1 MRKFL
6 ATGALILPF
15 LVAPAAVA
23 PVLAE
28 GGHGGP
34 DLLPAKFSF
43 EGPFGTYDRGA
54 AQRGFQVYKEVC
66 AACHGLSLLSY
77 RNLMDLGFS
86 EGAVKGL
93 AAEVQI
99 EDVNDKG
106 EKIERPG
113 KPSDRFKSPFPNDAA
128 AAAAN
133 GGAAPPDLSLIIKAR
148 PNGARYVFS
157 LLQGYVDFD
166 KLSDKEKAELDLA
179 KDYKLEEG
187 KHFNKYFHPGPQGY
201 KISMPKPLSDD
212 QTKFADGSKNDVAS
226 MARDVVT
233 FLAWAADPKME
244 DRKRT
249 GVRVVLFLL
258 IFAGMMYAVKR
269 KVWADA
275 H

>member
-1 MRKFL
+1 MRKLL
-6 ATGALILPF
+6 ATGVLALPL
-15 LVAPAAVA
+15 LAAPAAVFPA
-23 PVLAE
+23 LAE
-28 GGHGGP
+28 AGHGP
-34 DLLPAKFSF
+34 KLLDTRFSF
-43 EGPFGTYDRGA
+43 EGPFGTIDRAA
-54 AQRGFQVYKEVC
+54 AQRGFQIYKEVC
-66 AACHGLSLLSY
+66 AACHAMSLMSY
-77 RNLMDLGFS
+77 RNLMDLGLS
-86 EGAVKGL
+86 EAAVKGI
-93 AAEVQI
+93 AAEVQV
-99 EDVNDKG
+99 EDVNDVG

-113 KPSDRFKSPFPNDAA
+113 KPSDRFKKPFPNDAA

-166 KLSDKEKAELDLA
+166 SLTDQQKAEFGLA

-187 KHFNKYFHPGPQGY
+187 KHFNIYFQPGEQGY
-201 KISMPKPLSDD
+201 KIGMAKPLSDG
-212 QTKFADGSKNDVAS
+212 QVNYVDGSKNDLPS

-233 FLAWAADPKME
+233 FLAWASEPHME
-244 DRKRT
+244 ARKRT

-269 KVWADA
+269 KIWADA

>member
-1 MRKFL
+1 MRKL
-6 ATGALILPF
+6 IATGALVLPLF
-15 LVAPAAVA
+15 VAPAALA

-28 GGHGGP
+28 SGP
-34 DLLPAKFSF
+34 SFLPARFSF

-54 AQRGFQVYKEVC
+54 AQRGFQIYKEVC
-66 AACHGLSLLSY
+66 SACHSLSLLAY
-77 RNLMDLGFS
+77 RDLEGLGLS
-86 EGAVKGL
+86 EAAVKGI
-93 AAEVQI
+93 AADVQV

-106 EKIERPG
+106 EKVERPA
-113 KPSDRFKSPFPNDAA
+113 KPSDRFKKPFPNEAA

-148 PNGARYVFS
+148 PDGPRYVFS
-157 LLQGYVDFD
+157 LLQGYVDFA
-166 KLSDKEKAELDLA
+166 KLSDKDKAELGLA
-179 KDYKLEEG
+179 KDYKVEEN
-187 KHFNKYFHPGPQGY
+187 KHFNRYFHPGEQGY
-201 KISMPKPLSDD
+201 KISMPPPLADG
-212 QTKFADGSKNDVAS
+212 QVTFIDGSKNDLPS

-233 FLAWAADPKME
+233 FLAWASDPKME

-249 GVRVVLFLL
+249 GVRVLLFLL

>member
-1 MRKFL
+1 MRKL
-6 ATGALILPF
+6 IATGALVLP
-15 LVAPAAVA
+15 LLAAPAALA

-28 GGHGGP
+28 SGGGP
-34 DLLPAKFSF
+34 ALLPARFSF
-43 EGPFGTYDRGA
+43 EGPFGTYDRAA
-54 AQRGFQVYKEVC
+54 AQRGFHVYKEVC
-66 AACHGLSLLSY
+66 SACHSLSLLSY
-77 RNLMDLGFS
+77 RNLMDLGLS
-86 EGAVKGL
+86 EAAVKGI
-93 AAEVQI
+93 AASVQI

-106 EKIERPG
+106 EKIERQG
-113 KPSDRFKSPFPNDAA
+113 KPSDRFRKPFPNEAA

-148 PNGARYVFS
+148 PNGPRYVFS
-157 LLQGYVDFD
+157 LLQGYVEFD
-166 KLSDKEKAELDLA
+166 KLSDKEKAEFGLA
-179 KDYKLEEG
+179 KDYKLEDG
-187 KHFNKYFHPGPQGY
+187 KHFNKYFHPGEQGY
-201 KISMPKPLSDD
+201 KINMAKPLNDD
-212 QTKFADGSKNDVAS
+212 AVQFKDGSKTDVPS

-258 IFAGMMYAVKR
+258 IFAGLMYAVKR